1 MLIKARRN
9 IRYHYNE
16 PDLFIYGSNEL
27 IKLKLSISEYDEI
40 TSLISKA
47 YQGSEET
54 ALFEEFNRYTKLIQ
68 FLREKHVFYLIDPKV
83 YDLHK
88 NSLYLPWVEEQCLS
102 VEKGLRDIEGI
113 CVNIP
118 ASYFGAIYLSE
129 LLAENHIQHEIVEV
143 ENIEVLADGKI
154 ASHYYIGKKED
165 KIWVSTRNHP
175 NFEAVSAE
183 DISEKLLAG
192 FLYYG
197 AIISIIGKE
206 APVFSI
212 NSLMEVERKLA
223 FDGIEKVD
231 YQISGRTPQ
240 DAIKNYNSLETFV
253 KKYDSKIVSFNK
265 NRAYFTYNQSPLQ
278 IITVQTEDDENY
290 FFADI
295 SYERLAQF
303 LSEAAFI
310 EILKNSYSKDLL
322 LKQQGKVIYSTQH
335 HKTGKLYRLDL
346 NELEE
351 SELISSL
358 MNQEKLSTNF
368 YLQACSR
375 GGYYLYAVNDK
386 SEAFIFQLP
395 VKTAAQ
401 LITVLL
407 TWISMHMNDVSIKES
422 FFQSVDLNEL
432 HLKEVSSV
440 NWDNSNQENL
450 VNGQQTTVGKILN
463 DHGFEYELLEVE

>member
-16 PDLFIYGSNEL
+16 PDLFIYGPNEL
-27 IKLKLSISEYDEI
+27 IKLKLIVSEYEDI
-40 TSLISKA
+40 TSLISNA

-54 ALFEEFNRYTKLIQ
+54 ALFEEFSRYTKLIQ
-68 FLREKHVFYLIDPKV
+68 FLIKKHVFYLIDPKV

-88 NSLYLPWVEEQCLS
+88 SSLYLPWVEEQCLS
-102 VEKGLRDIEGI
+102 VEKGLRDIEKI
-113 CVNIP
+113 YVKIP
-118 ASYFGAIYLSE
+118 TSYFGAICLSE
-129 LLAENHIQHEIVEV
+129 LLAENHIQHEFVEV
-143 ENIEVLADGKI
+143 ENIEVFADGKTVVN
-154 ASHYYIGKKED
+154 YYIGKKEER
-165 KIWVSTRNHP
+165 IWITTRKHT
-175 NFEAVSAE
+175 NFESVSAE

-197 AIISIIGKE
+197 VIISIVAE
-206 APVFSI
+206 SAPVFNI

-223 FDGIEKVD
+223 FDGIKKVD
-231 YQISGRTPQ
+231 YQISGRAPQ
-240 DAIKNYNSLETFV
+240 DAIKNYNSLENFV

-265 NRAYFTYNQSPLQ
+265 NKEYFTYNQSPLQ
-278 IITVQTEDDENY
+278 IITVQTEDKENY
-290 FFADI
+290 YFADI

-322 LKQQGKVIYSTQH
+322 LKQQEKVIYSTQH
-335 HKTGKLYRLDL
+335 NKAGKLSRLYL

-351 SELISSL
+351 SELIINL
-358 MNQEKLSTNF
+358 MNQEKLSTHF
-368 YLQACSR
+368 YLQACIS
-375 GGYYLYAVNDK
+375 GGYYLYAVNHN

-395 VKTAAQ
+395 VRTAAQ

-422 FFQSVDLNEL
+422 FFQSIDVNEL
-432 HLKEVSSV
+432 HLKEGSSF
-440 NWDNSNQENL
+440 NWDISHQQNL
-450 VNGQQTTVGKILN
+450 VSGQQTTVGKILN